1 MKDLIQW
8 HLVYLDIFGS
18 TKGCH
23 TKAGN
28 PVLSKIGTVILF
40 IFQIKDYAAKPESEF
55 EYRRQQFETVV
66 DLYQEQPH
74 LLDPH
79 LQACS

>member
-1 MKDLIQW
+1 M
-8 HLVYLDIFGS
+8 
-18 TKGCH
+18 
-23 TKAGN
+23 
-28 PVLSKIGTVILF
+28 
-40 IFQIKDYAAKPESEF
+40 FQIKDFAAKPESEF

-79 LQACS
+79 LQVCNQITLNH